1 MPSPSTPSSAHP
13 LARLTSLQAM
23 LLLGSLGMLNILWSD
38 MLFPVLVSIQQDLG
52 TSATAVQQTVSL
64 FFVAN
69 AFMCL
74 WHGVLSD
81 AWGRRKPLFIG
92 LVVLV
97 LTSLLSLLATRIEHL
112 WILRTVQGLVVG
124 LGLILC
130 RAVIRDLYSGE
141 AAQKMIAHTTLVQ
154 SVGTIL
160 LPMLGGWLTW
170 MWGWRAVFA
179 FLSAVGVVLL
189 LVYARN
195 LPESLPPA
203 RRQAIR
209 LDSLWR
215 NYRFVLG
222 SPWFMRLTVAHAC
235 NWAALF
241 LYVAA
246 APQLLTHLLGRS
258 PTDVYLVFTPMMV
271 GLIAGFLYLP
281 RLVQRWGT
289 QRTLYLAYAGLVFV
303 NVLNTTLAAWV
314 PPGLIHLLPIAA
326 YAFAIALSMPLL
338 VGHAL
343 HPFPDNA
350 GLAASCQMFLQYSMM
365 AVVAGLLA
373 PLLWD
378 SLSHLALGCAVL
390 TCISM
395 TLRSSARRPLGAH
408 ADYRS
413 ARRMAAR
420 IGSVGRL
427 RAAIRWAG
435 STADRLP
442 CASTN
447 SSPARCRSASR
458 PMEFAR
464 SIPGSCRPRPAAPHT
479 PASALRRRRIGS
491 DPARAP
497 DCSSTRPISVLRCA
511 ERWSKLNEPTKIR
524 WLSTASVLACRPEDE
539 PDPNRLAGFARLPSS
554 RSA

>member
-1 MPSPSTPSSAHP
+1 MPSSATPSSPHP
-13 LARLTSLQAM
+13 WARLTSLQAM
-23 LLLGSLGMLNILWSD
+23 LLVGSLGTLNILWSD
-38 MLFPVLVSIQQDLG
+38 MLFPVLMSIRQDLG

-64 FFVAN
+64 YFVAN

-81 AWGRRKPLFIG
+81 AWGRRRPLFIA

-124 LGLILC
+124 LGIILS
-130 RAVIRDLYSGE
+130 RAVIRDLYGSVAG
-141 AAQKMIAHTTLVQ
+141 QKMIAHTTLVQ
-154 SVGTIL
+154 SAGTIL

-189 LVYARN
+189 LVYARY

-203 RRQAIR
+203 RRQSIR
-209 LDSLWR
+209 LGSLWS

-222 SPWFMRLTVAHAC
+222 SPWFMRLSVAHAC

-258 PTDVYLVFTPMMV
+258 PTDVYLIFTPMMV

-281 RLVQRWGT
+281 RLLQRLGT
-289 QRTLYLAYAGLVFV
+289 RRTLYLAYAGLVLV
-303 NVLNTTLAAWV
+303 TVLNTTLAALV
-314 PPGLIHLLPIAA
+314 PPGLIHLLPLAA
-326 YAFAIALSMPLL
+326 YAFAIAVSMPLL
-338 VGHAL
+338 VSHAL

-365 AVVAGLLA
+365 AVAAGLLA

-378 SLSHLALGCAVL
+378 SLSHLALGCALL
-390 TCISM
+390 TGISM
-395 TLRSSARRPLGAH
+395 TLLLWQRYATHKAKF
-408 ADYRS
+408 
-413 ARRMAAR
+413 AA
-420 IGSVGRL
+420 
-427 RAAIRWAG
+427 A
-435 STADRLP
+435 
-442 CASTN
+442 
-447 SSPARCRSASR
+447 
-458 PMEFAR
+458 
-464 SIPGSCRPRPAAPHT
+464 
-479 PASALRRRRIGS
+479 
-491 DPARAP
+491 
-497 DCSSTRPISVLRCA
+497 TRV
-511 ERWSKLNEPTKIR
+511 
-524 WLSTASVLACRPEDE
+524 
-539 PDPNRLAGFARLPSS
+539 
-554 RSA
+554 

>member
-1 MPSPSTPSSAHP
+1 MPSSSTPRSAHP
-13 LARLTSLQAM
+13 LAHLTSLQAM
-23 LLLGSLGMLNILWSD
+23 LLLGSVGMLPTLWSD
-38 MLFPVLVSIQQDLG
+38 MLFPAIVSIQQDLG
-52 TSATAVQQTVSL
+52 TSATAVQQTISL
-64 FFVAN
+64 FLVAN

-81 AWGRRKPLFIG
+81 AWGRRKPLLIG

-124 LGLILC
+124 LGHILC

-141 AAQKMIAHTTLVQ
+141 AAHKMIAHTSFLQ
-154 SVGTIL
+154 SAGAII

-179 FLSAVGVVLL
+179 FLSAVGVMLL

-222 SPWFMRLTVAHAC
+222 SPLFMRLTVAHAC

-246 APQLLTHLLGRS
+246 GPQLLTHLLGRS
-258 PTDVYLVFTPMMV
+258 PTDAYLVFTPMMV
-271 GLIAGFLYLP
+271 GLIAGFLCLP
-281 RLVQRWGT
+281 RLVQRLGT
-289 QRTLYLAYAGLVFV
+289 QSTMYLAYAGLVFV
-303 NVLNTTLAAWV
+303 NVLNTTLAALV
-314 PPGLIHLLPIAA
+314 PPSLIHLLPIAA

-338 VGHAL
+338 VGYAL

-378 SLSHLALGCAVL
+378 SLWHLALGCAVL

-395 TLRSSARRPLGAH
+395 TLMLWQRYATHQAQK
-408 ADYRS
+408 
-413 ARRMAAR
+413 AAV
-420 IGSVGRL
+420 IHS
-427 RAAIRWAG
+427 
-435 STADRLP
+435 
-442 CASTN
+442 
-447 SSPARCRSASR
+447 
-458 PMEFAR
+458 
-464 SIPGSCRPRPAAPHT
+464 H
-479 PASALRRRRIGS
+479 
-491 DPARAP
+491 
-497 DCSSTRPISVLRCA
+497 
-511 ERWSKLNEPTKIR
+511 
-524 WLSTASVLACRPEDE
+524 
-539 PDPNRLAGFARLPSS
+539 
-554 RSA
+554 

>member
-1 MPSPSTPSSAHP
+1 
-13 LARLTSLQAM
+13 LARFNSLQAI
-23 LLLGSLGMLNILWSD
+23 LLLGSMGMLPTLWSD
-38 MLFPVLVSIQQDLG
+38 MLFPAIVSIQQDLG

-124 LGLILC
+124 LGHILC

-141 AAQKMIAHTTLVQ
+141 AAQKMIAHTSLLQTT
-154 SVGTIL
+154 GPIL

-179 FLSAVGVVLL
+179 FLSAVGVVML
-189 LVYARN
+189 LVYARK
-195 LPESLPPA
+195 LPETLPPA

-209 LDSLWR
+209 PDSLWR
-215 NYRFVLG
+215 NYRSVLG
-222 SPWFMRLTVAHAC
+222 SPWFMRLTVSHSC

-246 APQLLTHLLGRS
+246 APELLTHLLGR
-258 PTDVYLVFTPMMV
+258 PATDVYLIYTPMMV
-271 GLIAGFLYLP
+271 GLIAGFLCQP

-289 QRTLYLAYAGLVFV
+289 RRTMYLAYAGFVFV
-303 NVLNTTLAAWV
+303 NVLNTTLAALV
-314 PPGLIHLLPIAA
+314 PPSLIHLLPIAA
-326 YAFAIALSMPLL
+326 LGFAIALSMPLL

-350 GLAASCQMFLQYSMM
+350 GLAASCQLFLQYSMM

-373 PLLWD
+373 PMLWD

-395 TLRSSARRPLGAH
+395 TLMLWQRYATHMAEKAAAAH
-408 ADYRS
+408 
-413 ARRMAAR
+413 
-420 IGSVGRL
+420 V
-427 RAAIRWAG
+427 
-435 STADRLP
+435 
-442 CASTN
+442 
-447 SSPARCRSASR
+447 
-458 PMEFAR
+458 
-464 SIPGSCRPRPAAPHT
+464 
-479 PASALRRRRIGS
+479 
-491 DPARAP
+491 
-497 DCSSTRPISVLRCA
+497 
-511 ERWSKLNEPTKIR
+511 
-524 WLSTASVLACRPEDE
+524 
-539 PDPNRLAGFARLPSS
+539 
-554 RSA
+554 

>member
-13 LARLTSLQAM
+13 LARLTSLQAL
-23 LLLGSLGMLNILWSD
+23 LLLGSIGTLPILWSD
-38 MLFPVLVSIQQDLG
+38 MLFPALISIQQDLG

-64 FFVAN
+64 FFVAM

-112 WILRTVQGLVVG
+112 WMLRTVQGLVVG
-124 LGLILC
+124 LGNILC
-130 RAVIRDLYSGE
+130 RAVIRDLHSGE
-141 AAQKMIAHTTLVQ
+141 AAQKMIAHTSLVQ
-154 SVGTIL
+154 AAGSIL

-170 MWGWRAVFA
+170 MWGWRALFA
-179 FLSAVGVVLL
+179 FLGAVGVMLL

-195 LPESLPPA
+195 LPETLPPA

-215 NYRFVLG
+215 NYRLVLG
-222 SPWFMRLTVAHAC
+222 SPWFMRLSVAHAC

-271 GLIAGFLYLP
+271 GLIAGFLFLP
-281 RLVQRWGT
+281 RLLQRLGT
-289 QRTLYLAYAGLVFV
+289 QRTLYLAYSGFVLV
-303 NVLNTTLAAWV
+303 NVLNTTMAAWL

-326 YAFAIALSMPLL
+326 YAFVTALAMPLL

-378 SLSHLALGCAVL
+378 SLWHLALGCAAL

-395 TLRSSARRPLGAH
+395 TLLLWQRYATHKAQT
-408 ADYRS
+408 A
-413 ARRMAAR
+413 
-420 IGSVGRL
+420 
-427 RAAIRWAG
+427 AAIQ
-435 STADRLP
+435 
-442 CASTN
+442 
-447 SSPARCRSASR
+447 
-458 PMEFAR
+458 
-464 SIPGSCRPRPAAPHT
+464 
-479 PASALRRRRIGS
+479 
-491 DPARAP
+491 
-497 DCSSTRPISVLRCA
+497 V
-511 ERWSKLNEPTKIR
+511 
-524 WLSTASVLACRPEDE
+524 
-539 PDPNRLAGFARLPSS
+539 
-554 RSA
+554 

>member
-1 MPSPSTPSSAHP
+1 
-13 LARLTSLQAM
+13 M
-23 LLLGSLGMLNILWSD
+23 LLLGSMGTLPTLWSD
-38 MLFPVLVSIQQDLG
+38 MLFPAFMSIQQDLG

-81 AWGRRKPLFIG
+81 AWGRRKPLLIG

-97 LTSLLSLLATRIEHL
+97 LTSLLSLLAIRIEHL

-124 LGLILC
+124 LGHILC

-141 AAQKMIAHTTLVQ
+141 AAQEMIANTSLLQAVAAI
-154 SVGTIL
+154 V

-179 FLSAVGVVLL
+179 FLSAAGAALL

-222 SPWFMRLTVAHAC
+222 SPQFMRLTLAHSC
-235 NWAALF
+235 NWAAMF

-246 APQLLTHLLGRS
+246 APQFVTHLLGRS
-258 PTDVYLVFTPMMV
+258 PTDVYLVFIPMMV
-271 GLIAGFLYLP
+271 GLTAGFLCLP
-281 RLVQRWGT
+281 RLVQRLGT
-289 QRTLYLAYAGLVFV
+289 RSTMYLAYVGFVIV
-303 NVLNTTLAAWV
+303 NVLNITLAALMS
-314 PPGLIHLLPIAA
+314 PSLIHLLPIAA

-365 AVVAGLLA
+365 AVTAGLLA
-373 PLLWD
+373 PLLWS
-378 SLSHLALGCAVL
+378 SLWHLALGSAAL
-390 TCISM
+390 TCIGM
-395 TLRSSARRPLGAH
+395 TLLLWQRYAVRGN
-408 ADYRS
+408 
-413 ARRMAAR
+413 
-420 IGSVGRL
+420 
-427 RAAIRWAG
+427 
-435 STADRLP
+435 STA
-442 CASTN
+442 
-447 SSPARCRSASR
+447 
-458 PMEFAR
+458 
-464 SIPGSCRPRPAAPHT
+464 
-479 PASALRRRRIGS
+479 
-491 DPARAP
+491 
-497 DCSSTRPISVLRCA
+497 
-511 ERWSKLNEPTKIR
+511 
-524 WLSTASVLACRPEDE
+524 
-539 PDPNRLAGFARLPSS
+539 
-554 RSA
+554 